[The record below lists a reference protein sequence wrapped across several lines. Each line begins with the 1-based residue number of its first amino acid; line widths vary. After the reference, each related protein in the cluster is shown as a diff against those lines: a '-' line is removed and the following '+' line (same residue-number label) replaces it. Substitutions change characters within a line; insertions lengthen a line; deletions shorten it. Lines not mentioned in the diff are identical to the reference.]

1 MGWFSDDKP
10 KPEPKPDDEKP
21 WNKFPDAE
29 TAKKLAKGGKKT
41 DPQEKDPKNPP
52 KKSGWW

>member
-10 KPEPKPDDEKP
+10 KPDEDKP
-21 WNKFPDAE
+21 WNKPLDKEA
-29 TAKKLAKGGKKT
+29 ADKLLKGMKKQ
-41 DPQEKDPKNPP
+41 DPKEKDGKNPP